1 MILITAI
8 VWFRF
13 GFCDSTHYMTWH
25 FWLGRY
31 IYIFYILYIFAID
44 FFFHINIINLFCCRH
59 VTVHPLHVVSSVT
72 LRDNNSSE
80 VILKWRPQQKRLEI
94 KYVTCL
100 NFCSLNV
107 YFLSPND
114 AFDKEYMFKTPR
126 VHSLTVVKTL
136 KWARLHRR
144 DCATVWCFS

>member
-8 VWFRF
+8 VLISLRILRLNALY
-13 GFCDSTHYMTWH
+13 DMT
-25 FWLGRY
+25 LLTGALY

-59 VTVHPLHVVSSVT
+59 LTVHPLHVVSSVT

-136 KWARLHRR
+136 K
-144 DCATVWCFS
+144 